1 MELVLNSNCIF
12 CTIKIRS
19 NQIIVYIICVSYIPS
34 IVWSEWINWT
44 WVWTCTCNNIHNKI
58 KHIIL
63 RQWDKVYN
71 HVDYPSS
78 DLDVCIWLVYENKNG
93 NKYMLK

>member
-1 MELVLNSNCIF
+1 M
-12 CTIKIRS
+12 
-19 NQIIVYIICVSYIPS
+19 
-34 IVWSEWINWT
+34 
-44 WVWTCTCNNIHNKI
+44 
-58 KHIIL
+58 L